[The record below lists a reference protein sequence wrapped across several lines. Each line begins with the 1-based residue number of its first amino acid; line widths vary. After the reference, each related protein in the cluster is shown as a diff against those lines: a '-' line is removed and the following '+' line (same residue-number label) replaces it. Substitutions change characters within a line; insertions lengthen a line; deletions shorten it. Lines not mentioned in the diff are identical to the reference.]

1 MITQQIA
8 IFILGVLIGIST
20 IAYFIEFLTLQKF
33 TQFRER
39 ILRHREVEQYMFIKK
54 QKKKLKNFKVYEV
67 KKIYKIFKQIADME
81 NQLKI
86 TRNELNALQSLE
98 EK

>member
-8 IFILGVLIGIST
+8 IFILGVLIGISI

-67 KKIYKIFKQIADME
+67 KNTYKIFKQIADIE

>member
-1 MITQQIA
+1 MITQQIT
-8 IFILGVLIGIST
+8 IFILGVLIGISI

-54 QKKKLKNFKVYEV
+54 QKKKLKIFKVYEL
-67 KKIYKIFKQIADME
+67 KNIYKIYKQIAEME

>member
-1 MITQQIA
+1 MITHQIA

-20 IAYFIEFLTLQKF
+20 ILCFIEFLTLEKF
-33 TQFRER
+33 IQFRER
-39 ILRHREVEQYMFIKK
+39 ILRYREVEQYMFIKRR
-54 QKKKLKNFKVYEV
+54 QKILKTLKVYEV
-67 KKIYKIFKQIADME
+67 KKIYKIYKQIAENE

-86 TRNELNALQSLE
+86 TRNELNILQNLE